1 MCYDISMQNFFV
13 GEIVGNLGKNARNR
27 KWRAWV
33 VVHAPFDMTVDK
45 FNSVVYDLH
54 PEDYLF
60 HDEHDEL
67 AWNHDHSGYRLIQ
80 AFKERGYELYSVE
93 SADLVYLFPD
103 RNW

>member
-1 MCYDISMQNFFV
+1 MQNLFV
-13 GEIVGNLGKNARNR
+13 GEIVGTLGKNARNR

-45 FNSVVYDLH
+45 FNELVYDLH
-54 PEDYLF
+54 PEDYLM
-60 HDEHDEL
+60 HDDFDEL
-67 AWNHDHSGYRLIQ
+67 AWNHDHSGAKLQ
-80 AFKERGYELYSVE
+80 KAFRERGHELYSVE

>member
-1 MCYDISMQNFFV
+1 MCYDIPMQNFFV
-13 GEIVGNLGKNARNR
+13 GEIVGSLGKKAKNR
-27 KWRAWV
+27 KWRHWV
-33 VVHAPFDMTVDK
+33 VVHAPYDMDVDT

-60 HDEHDEL
+60 WDDHGEL
-67 AWNHDHSGYRLIQ
+67 AWSDDHSGAKLIK

-93 SADLVYLFPD
+93 PADLVYLFPD